1 MEDAAETEARVR
13 RAAAGDRAAA
23 EALLAGLLPRVRN
36 LIRYLVR
43 GDQDVDDMAQQ
54 ALVAVLRGLPGYR
67 ADAPLE
73 RWADRITAREAMA
86 YVRRRRTRD
95 AREGAELA
103 LEVLPAPE
111 ETARYL
117 ARRELARRLDTLPD
131 PQREAIVLHH
141 LVALTVP
148 EVAEALGVSPDT
160 AKSRIRL
167 GMEKLRAAA
176 AQEGADAP

>member
-1 MEDAAETEARVR
+1 VEGSAVEEALLR
-13 RAAAGDRAAA
+13 RAVAGDRGAA
-23 EALLAGLLPRVRN
+23 EAVLAQLLPRVRN

-54 ALVAVLRGLPGYR
+54 ALVAILRGLPSYR
-67 ADAPLE
+67 GDAPLSK
-73 RWADRITAREAMA
+73 WADRITAREALA
-86 YVRRRRTRD
+86 YARRRRARA
-95 AREGAELA
+95 AREAGDAP

-111 ETARYL
+111 ETERYL
-117 ARRELARRLDTLPD
+117 ARRELALRLDALPD

-141 LVALTVP
+141 LLAMSVP
-148 EVAEALGVSPDT
+148 EVAASLEISPDT

-176 AQEGADAP
+176 KEDAP